1 MRYDLYYLKNNNM
14 NKLKDELNKR
24 VPNDIKLVIKELVAK
39 FNEAVVTAP
48 TPTPQPVQAAEMPMV
63 EVKTKD
69 GVIMQTESLE
79 VGKPV
84 KQVTPDGIV
93 DVADGDY
100 ELETG
105 EIVTVVGGVI
115 SDIKKVEVESVT
127 EEAPMPNAE
136 MESLKATV
144 AQLSEMVA
152 KLSSQVNEQHSTI
165 GVTLSAIN
173 SIIEQPAAEPIQ
185 KPNTITKVNKQFAA
199 LESIANFKKQK

>member
-1 MRYDLYYLKNNNM
+1 M
-14 NKLKDELNKR
+14 NKLKEEINKVIPNELKAQ
-24 VPNDIKLVIKELVAK
+24 LKELVAK
-39 FNEAVVTAP
+39 FNETVVTAP
-48 TPTPQPVQAAEMPMV
+48 TPIPQPAPVAQVNMV

-69 GVIMQTESLE
+69 GLIMQTEVLE
-79 VGKPV
+79 VGQAV
-84 KQVTPDGIV
+84 KQVTPDGVV

-105 EIVTVVGGVI
+105 EIVTVVGGII
-115 SDIKKVEVESVT
+115 SDIKKVE
-127 EEAPMPNAE
+127 APIETPEVVAAPNAE

-152 KLSSQVNEQHSTI
+152 KLSSQVTEQHSTI

-185 KPNTITKVNKQFAA
+185 KPNTITKSNKQFAA
-199 LESIANFKKQK
+199 LESIANFKKTK

>member
-1 MRYDLYYLKNNNM
+1 M
-14 NKLKDELNKR
+14 NKLKEEINKVIPNELKAQ
-24 VPNDIKLVIKELVAK
+24 LKELVAK
-39 FNEAVVTAP
+39 FNEAVVTQP
-48 TPTPQPVQAAEMPMV
+48 TQTPQPAPVAQVNMV

-69 GVIMQTESLE
+69 GLIMQTDSLE
-79 VGKPV
+79 VGKAV
-84 KQVTPDGIV
+84 KQVTPDGVV

-105 EIVTVVGGVI
+105 EIVTVVGGII
-115 SDIKKVEVESVT
+115 SDIKT
-127 EEAPMPNAE
+127 PEAVAPVAPEMVAPNAE

-152 KLSSQVNEQHSTI
+152 KLSSQVTEQHSTI

-185 KPNTITKVNKQFAA
+185 KPNTVTKQSKQFSA
-199 LESIANFKKQK
+199 LESIANFKKNK

>member
-1 MRYDLYYLKNNNM
+1 M
-14 NKLKDELNKR
+14 NKLKEEINKVIPNELK
-24 VPNDIKLVIKELVAK
+24 VQLKELVAK

-115 SDIKKVEVESVT
+115 SDIKKVE
-127 EEAPMPNAE
+127 APMETPEAVAAPNAE

-185 KPNTITKVNKQFAA
+185 KPTTVTKVNKQFAA

>member
-1 MRYDLYYLKNNNM
+1 M
-14 NKLKDELNKR
+14 NKLKEEINKVIPNELK
-24 VPNDIKLVIKELVAK
+24 VQLKELVAK

-79 VGKPV
+79 VGKQV

-185 KPNTITKVNKQFAA
+185 KPTVTKVNKQFAA
-199 LESIANFKKQK
+199 LESIANFKKHK

>member
-1 MRYDLYYLKNNNM
+1 M
-14 NKLKDELNKR
+14 NKLKEEINKVIPNELK
-24 VPNDIKLVIKELVAK
+24 VQLKELVAK

-79 VGKPV
+79 VGKQV

-115 SDIKKVEVESVT
+115 SDIKKVE
-127 EEAPMPNAE
+127 APMETPEAVAAPNAE

-199 LESIANFKKQK
+199 LESIANFKKHK